1 MIALFVILPV
11 AVVVALTVSAIRRDP
26 RWLGNAY
33 LLGLCV
39 LLVLPLLA
47 LMIPVAGALLAGI
60 VLMVLFLAPL
70 GALVLVAFLIANG
83 LTMLRRERRSLAN
96 LLSLLAGIGI
106 AVAMVLS
113 LQILLRPESVLT
125 PFALA
130 AVLGFGYLG
139 GEFAFYLGYSWV
151 YARIA
156 RRVPADYVVVLG
168 AGLRDG
174 RTVGPLLAGRVDEGI
189 ARYRELRARGRDTR
203 LVMSGGKGD
212 DEHVPEAQAMAEYAI
227 GQGVP
232 ADHVLREDQSRNTFE
247 NLTFTRQLI
256 LGERVGELAGSS
268 AAAVTRAGD
277 PVDADTGSATPA
289 TAVLPAPP
297 RPPLPWFAPPLRATM
312 LIVTS
317 DFHAM
322 RAAMYAR
329 RLGLPAQAVG
339 CRTARYYWPS
349 AVLREFVAVVNER
362 RIKHLVLLL
371 LIAVPLPLL
380 VAVLR

>member
-1 MIALFVILPV
+1 MLLPV
-11 AVVVALTVSAIRRDP
+11 ALLVALTVSAIRRDP

-39 LLVLPLLA
+39 LFVLPLVAVL
-47 LMIPVAGALLAGI
+47 LPPAGALLVA
-60 VLMVLFLAPL
+60 VAVMLLFLAPL
-70 GALVLVAFLIANG
+70 GALVLVGFLIANG
-83 LTMLRRERRSLAN
+83 VTMLRRERRSLAN

-106 AVAMVLS
+106 AIALVLS
-113 LQILLRPESVLT
+113 VQILLRPGSAWT
-125 PFALA
+125 PLAMA

-139 GEFAFYLGYSWV
+139 GQFAFFLGYSWV

-156 RRVPADYVVVLG
+156 RRVLAEYVVVLG

-189 ARYRELRARGRDTR
+189 ARYPELRGRGLDTV

-227 GQGVP
+227 AQGIP
-232 ADHVLREDQSRNTFE
+232 AEHVLREERSRNTFE
-247 NLTFTRQLI
+247 NLIFSRELI
-256 LGERVGELAGSS
+256 LGDGVGELAASDEATVADAGAPAPALERAAGHGMS
-268 AAAVTRAGD
+268 AA
-277 PVDADTGSATPA
+277 VDTLPPA
-289 TAVLPAPP
+289 
-297 RPPLPWFAPPLRATM
+297 PPLPWFAPRLAASM

-329 RLGLPAQAVG
+329 RLGLPAHAVG
-339 CRTARYYWPS
+339 CRTARYYWPT
-349 AVLREFVAVVNER
+349 AMLREFVAVVNER
-362 RIKHLVLLL
+362 RLKHLLL
-371 LIAVPLPLL
+371 LLL
-380 VAVLR
+380 VAVPVPLLVLLTR

>member
-1 MIALFVILPV
+1 MLLPV
-11 AVVVALTVSAIRRDP
+11 ALLVALTVSAIRRDP

-39 LLVLPLLA
+39 LFVLPLVAVL
-47 LMIPVAGALLAGI
+47 LPPAGALLVA
-60 VLMVLFLAPL
+60 VAVMLLFLAPL
-70 GALVLVAFLIANG
+70 GALVLVGFLIANG
-83 LTMLRRERRSLAN
+83 VTMLRRERRSLAN

-106 AVAMVLS
+106 AIALVLS
-113 LQILLRPESVLT
+113 VQILLRPGSAWT
-125 PFALA
+125 PLAMA

-139 GEFAFYLGYSWV
+139 GQFAFFLGYSWV

-156 RRVPADYVVVLG
+156 RRVLAEYVVVLG

-189 ARYRELRARGRDTR
+189 ARYPELRGRGLDTV

-227 GQGVP
+227 AQGIP
-232 ADHVLREDQSRNTFE
+232 AEHVLREERSRNTFE
-247 NLTFTRQLI
+247 NLIFSRELI
-256 LGERVGELAGSS
+256 LGDGVGELAASDEATVADAGAPAPALERAAGYGMS
-268 AAAVTRAGD
+268 AA
-277 PVDADTGSATPA
+277 VDTLPPA
-289 TAVLPAPP
+289 
-297 RPPLPWFAPPLRATM
+297 PPLPWFAPRLAASM

-329 RLGLPAQAVG
+329 RLGLPAHAVG
-339 CRTARYYWPS
+339 CRTARYYWPT
-349 AVLREFVAVVNER
+349 AMLREFVAVVNER
-362 RIKHLVLLL
+362 RLKHLLL
-371 LIAVPLPLL
+371 LLL
-380 VAVLR
+380 VAVPVPLLVLLTR